1 MSVEIRKL
9 RPEELPLANDFFNR
23 IYGSARTFD
32 DFKWEFMDG
41 PAGPAVYV
49 GAIDTSVK
57 DTLKVVGIQCAI
69 PLWMRTPEGQEILTA
84 KSEDTLVDPDYRG
97 QAIFDRMYQ
106 LLFEEC
112 RTIGIKYVWGFTP
125 AFKPFVKVGFQLN
138 FKSSQLLFVQ
148 RPVSAFHYLASLNP
162 KNTAMDRFKIF
173 GLSLLSKAL
182 TLKAA
187 LHVNRGRLTVQVE
200 SNSGIANEYSVA
212 HDASSNG
219 LLRLMENKAF
229 LHWRM
234 VENPLTDYRRL
245 IFRNPAAEM
254 VADVIISHRK
264 HVGYI
269 ERMIFDS
276 SLSAAEKKEV
286 VIHSLKVLEELKL
299 PLVRFLGFEGNEV
312 NRSELQ
318 LLSEVGFFKVNRGN
332 WFVWKCLDDDFK
344 HRPEDVFLN
353 RLFSQG
359 VV

>member
-9 RPEELPLANDFFNR
+9 LPEELPLANDFFNR
-23 IYGSARTFD
+23 IYGSARSFD

-57 DTLKVVGIQCAI
+57 DTVKVVGIQCAI
-69 PLWMRTPEGQEILTA
+69 PIWMRTPEGEQILTA

-97 QAIFDRMYQ
+97 QAIFDRMYA

-112 RTIGIKYVWGFTP
+112 RTIGIRYVWGFTP
-125 AFKPFVKVGFQLN
+125 AYKPFVKVGFQLN

-148 RPVSAFHYLASLNP
+148 RPVSAFSYLASLNP
-162 KNTAMDRFKIF
+162 KNTALDRFKIF
-173 GLSLLSKAL
+173 GLCLLSKAL

-187 LHVNRGRLTVQVE
+187 LHGRSTLSVE
-200 SNSGIANEYSVA
+200 IEKDDGVA
-212 HDASSNG
+212 CEHVMAHGSSHSR
-219 LLRLMENKAF
+219 LLHLVENTAF

-234 VENPLTDYRRL
+234 VQNPLTDYRRL
-245 IFRNPAAEM
+245 IFRNAAAEI

-276 SLSAAEKKEV
+276 GLSAAEKKEV
-286 VIHSLKVLEELKL
+286 VIYSLKALEELKL
-299 PLVRFLGFEGNEV
+299 PLVRFLGFAGNEV

-318 LLSEVGFFKVNRGN
+318 LLSDVGFFKVNRGN
-332 WFVWKCLDDDFK
+332 WFVWKCLDDNFK
-344 HRPEDVFLN
+344 HQPEDVFLN